1 MNTKVR
7 KYITISIP
15 LNYEKLIPNLR
26 TAYQKD
32 KGVSIS
38 RGETIGIAMEKECER
53 LNIKA

>member
-26 TAYQKD
+26 AAYQKD

-53 LNIKA
+53 LNLKA

>member
-26 TAYQKD
+26 AAYQKD
-32 KGVSIS
+32 KGVNIS

>member
-1 MNTKVR
+1 MSTKIR

-15 LNYEKLIPNLR
+15 LDYEKMIPSLR
-26 TAYQKD
+26 KAYQKD
-32 KGVSIS
+32 KGVRIS

>member
-15 LNYEKLIPNLR
+15 LIYEKLIPNLR